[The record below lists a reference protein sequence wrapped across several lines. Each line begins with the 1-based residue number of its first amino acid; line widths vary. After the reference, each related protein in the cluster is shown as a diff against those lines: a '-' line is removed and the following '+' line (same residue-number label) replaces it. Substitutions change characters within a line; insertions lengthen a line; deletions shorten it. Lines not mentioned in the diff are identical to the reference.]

1 VENEMLIG
9 VLKKSAGLAFI
20 VVSLAAAPA
29 LAMDNTLTQGGP
41 DLTKARALIKA
52 EDWAAAI
59 KELKRLEIK
68 GLNADVLNLLAF
80 SQRKS
85 GDFETAYKNYQRA
98 LKIDPNHK
106 SAREYLGELYIQ
118 TGRIEEARAQLDILK
133 RLCPEG
139 CEERE
144 DLEEALAEAAPK

>member
-1 VENEMLIG
+1 MQSG
-9 VLKKSAGLAFI
+9 ALKKSTGLLFMVI
-20 VVSLAAAPA
+20 CLAASPA
-29 LAMDNTLTQGGP
+29 LSVDNTLTQSGP

-59 KELKRLEIK
+59 KELKRLQIQ

-98 LKIDPNHK
+98 LKIDPDHK
-106 SAREYLGELYIQ
+106 
-118 TGRIEEARAQLDILK
+118 GRPRIPR
-133 RLCPEG
+133 
-139 CEERE
+139 
-144 DLEEALAEAAPK
+144 

>member
-1 VENEMLIG
+1 MQSG
-9 VLKKSAGLAFI
+9 GLKKAAGLFFMVAC
-20 VVSLAAAPA
+20 VVASPA
-29 LAMDNTLTQGGP
+29 LSVDNTLTRSGP
-41 DLTKARALIKA
+41 DLTKARALIEA

-59 KELKRLEIK
+59 KELKRLQIQ
-68 GLNADVLNLLAF
+68 GLDADVLNALAF

-106 SAREYLGELYIQ
+106 GAREYLGELYIQ
-118 TGRIEEARAQLDILK
+118 TGRIEEARAQLEILK
-133 RLCPEG
+133 RLCPGG

-144 DLEEALAEAAPK
+144 DLEEALAAAAPK

>member
-1 VENEMLIG
+1 MQSG
-9 VLKKSAGLAFI
+9 ALKKTAGLVFI
-20 VVSLAAAPA
+20 VISLAAPPA

-41 DLTKARALIKA
+41 DLTKARALIKN

-59 KELKRLEIK
+59 KELKRLQIQ
-68 GLNADVLNLLAF
+68 GLDADVLNALAF
-80 SQRKS
+80 SQRNS

-106 SAREYLGELYIQ
+106 GAREYLGELYIQ
-118 TGRIEEARAQLDILK
+118 TGRIEEARAQLEILK
-133 RLCPEG
+133 RLCPGG

-144 DLEEALAEAAPK
+144 DLEEALAAAAPK

>member
-1 VENEMLIG
+1 MFLVVPTVENEMLIG

-85 GDFETAYKNYQRA
+85 GD
-98 LKIDPNHK
+98 
-106 SAREYLGELYIQ
+106 
-118 TGRIEEARAQLDILK
+118 
-133 RLCPEG
+133 
-139 CEERE
+139 
-144 DLEEALAEAAPK
+144 

>member
-1 VENEMLIG
+1 MLSG
-9 VLKKSAGLAFI
+9 ALKKTTGLVFI
-20 VVSLAAAPA
+20 VVSLAASPA

-41 DLTKARALIKA
+41 DLTKARQLIKA
-52 EDWAAAI
+52 KNWADAI
-59 KELKRLEIK
+59 KELKRLQIQ

-144 DLEEALAEAAPK
+144 DLEEALAAVAPK

>member
-1 VENEMLIG
+1 MVG
-9 VLKKSAGLAFI
+9 VNVLRVGLLAGLAL
-20 VVSLAAAPA
+20 SLAMAPA
-29 LAMDNTLTQGGP
+29 GAFDQGAGRGGP

-59 KELKRLEIK
+59 KELKRLEVQ

-85 GDFETAYKNYQRA
+85 GDLDTAYKNYQRA
-98 LKIDPNHK
+98 LKINPNHK
-106 SAREYLGELYIQ
+106 GAREYLGELYVQ
-118 TGRIEEARAQLDILK
+118 TGRMEEARAQLAILE

-144 DLEEALAEAAPK
+144 ELAEAIEKAGR

>member
-1 VENEMLIG
+1 MQSG
-9 VLKKSAGLAFI
+9 ALKKSTGLLFMVI
-20 VVSLAAAPA
+20 CLAASPA
-29 LAMDNTLTQGGP
+29 LSVDNTLTQSGP

-59 KELKRLEIK
+59 KELRRLQIQ

-98 LKIDPNHK
+98 LKIDPDHK
-106 SAREYLGELYIQ
+106 GAREYLGELYIQ
-118 TGRIEEARAQLDILK
+118 TGRIEEARAQLEILK
-133 RLCPEG
+133 RLCP
-139 CEERE
+139 EERE
-144 DLEEALAEAAPK
+144 DLEEALAAAAPK